1 MEKLDDFD
9 HRLLDL
15 LQVDSRQT
23 AAELSEKLGLSP
35 AACSR
40 RVLRLRKSG
49 VIEREVAI
57 VAPKYIGVVT
67 RVIVLMCI
75 ARDNPQRIDIL
86 KQKLCRLP
94 EVERVFY
101 VTGDADLAM
110 IVRCRSMED
119 YATFTETHLFEPPL
133 TGFESLVVLREYNR
147 ELAPVGHRAPGDGL

>member
-49 VIEREVAI
+49 VIEREIAI
-57 VAPKYIGVVT
+57 VAPKYQNAAT
-67 RVIVLMCI
+67 RVIVLLSI

-86 KQKLCRLP
+86 KQKLRRLP

-101 VTGDADLAM
+101 VTGDADLAI
-110 IVRCRSMED
+110 IVRCASMED

-133 TGFESLVVLREYNR
+133 TGFESLVVLREYNKDMTPVSHR
-147 ELAPVGHRAPGDGL
+147 EPGDDL